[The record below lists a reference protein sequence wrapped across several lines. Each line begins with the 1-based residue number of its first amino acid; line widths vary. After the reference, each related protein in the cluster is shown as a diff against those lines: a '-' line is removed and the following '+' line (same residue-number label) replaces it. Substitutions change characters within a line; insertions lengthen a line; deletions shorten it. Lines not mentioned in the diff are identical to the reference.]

1 MICDFCNSPMACASG
16 FLGTKEVVTSKEC
29 WKLYLNSALAAGL
42 FDVEE
47 LQEVLMS
54 LVGQLASSDTP
65 WALCAACAGAA
76 KQAGISPRMSL
87 SELPSHGHA
96 LCRCPEPMVFV
107 LVDDEAM
114 MSAHKAATAAVNEI
128 VKEGT

>member
-1 MICDFCNSPMACASG
+1 MICDFCNTPMASASG

-47 LQEVLMS
+47 LQEVLMG

-65 WALCAACAGAA
+65 WALCVACAGAV
-76 KQAGISPRMSL
+76 KEAGISPQTSL
-87 SELPSHGHA
+87 SDLPTHGHA

-107 LVDDEAM
+107 LLDDEAM
-114 MSAHKAATAAVNEI
+114 MSAHKAATAAVDEI
-128 VKEGT
+128 LTEGM

>member
-1 MICDFCNSPMACASG
+1 MVSASG
-16 FLGTKEVVTSKEC
+16 FLGTKDVVTSKEC
-29 WKLYLNSALAAGL
+29 WELYLNSALAAGL

-65 WALCAACAGAA
+65 WGLCVACAGAV
-76 KQAGISPRMSL
+76 KQAGISPRVSL
-87 SELPSHGHA
+87 SELPAHGHA

-107 LVDDEAM
+107 LLDDEAM
-114 MSAHKAATAAVNEI
+114 MLAHKAAAAAVNEI
-128 VKEGT
+128 VKEGI